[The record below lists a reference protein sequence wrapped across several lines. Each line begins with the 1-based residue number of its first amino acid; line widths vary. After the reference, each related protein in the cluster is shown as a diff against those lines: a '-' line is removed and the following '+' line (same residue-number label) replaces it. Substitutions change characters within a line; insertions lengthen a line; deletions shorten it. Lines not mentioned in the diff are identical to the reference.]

1 MVLLIK
7 LHIRRWWSFLNN
19 INLYSD
25 RWIQC
30 YNLINIWLA
39 TWNSFHSSR
48 NGSTLFSDIY
58 DFNAICFFVFSL
70 CLFIFV
76 IRVQSESSTILPCSV
91 GEHFFIAW
99 FAFNVGSI
107 DSFTHLLKSAI
118 SSDKCKKLLTLSS
131 KKKNGAS
138 NSPGKMTFSFGRND
152 IFKSAQ
158 WLLICCH
165 NCKTNDFYR
174 VVRSWLVCL
183 ASASPV
189 LSSLTDSWQL
199 LFESSKR
206 VRCWSLQFKMALILY
221 VVLFQ
226 WSLHS
231 WCGWW
236 NDESFMLLELFALIA
251 LAIAIIM
258 SISSFLFFGFCFVSS
273 ATNTLHAPSYVELS
287 AHRTRTRTHQT
298 LFI

>member
-1 MVLLIK
+1 MDPHSLSIYTISMPFFFSFSLWLIH
-7 LHIRRWWSFLNN
+7 LRHPCSVRES
-19 INLYSD
+19 SD
-25 RWIQC
+25 R
-30 YNLINIWLA
+30 Y
-39 TWNSFHSSR
+39 
-48 NGSTLFSDIY
+48 
-58 DFNAICFFVFSL
+58 
-70 CLFIFV
+70 
-76 IRVQSESSTILPCSV
+76 PCSV

-118 SSDKCKKLLTLSS
+118 SSDKCNKSLTLSS
-131 KKKNGAS
+131 EKMAQVIHRAKWHFLLG
-138 NSPGKMTFSFGRND
+138 GMTFSNQPNGCWFVVIIVKQM
-152 IFKSAQ
+152 IFIG
-158 WLLICCH
+158 L
-165 NCKTNDFYR
+165 F
-174 VVRSWLVCL
+174 VRDWCL
-183 ASASPV
+183 AYASPV

-258 SISSFLFFGFCFVSS
+258 SISSFLFFWILFCLVCYKHAPCSIVCWIECSS
-273 ATNTLHAPSYVELS
+273 HTHPHTPNTLYLVSVLH
-287 AHRTRTRTHQT
+287 T
-298 LFI
+298 LFYWL